1 MGPPTRKGVHERQKS
16 AEKQRFVTLMY
27 TFWSRRG
34 SLAYAEPL
42 DWEEPFA
49 WSGAPQSKEP
59 FAWSGAPQ
67 LKRTGQPYPVMV

>member
-27 TFWSRRG
+27 TFWLRRG
-34 SLAYAEPL
+34 SLAYAESL

-49 WSGAPQSKEP
+49 WSGTPPQSKEP
-59 FAWSGAPQ
+59 FA
-67 LKRTGQPYPVMV
+67 

>member
-34 SLAYAEPL
+34 PLIYAEPL

-49 WSGAPQSKEP
+49 WSGASRM
-59 FAWSGAPQ
+59 
-67 LKRTGQPYPVMV
+67 KRTGPYPVTV